1 MSAVRR
7 DAGALAAK
15 ADAPAPSKPRVVE
28 PSNRWGGVTYEYR
41 GARIEVEAKGYLS
54 RLVMPG
60 HPFDGS
66 WHGLWGGWLRIIDSW
81 IDNET
86 LPAPYRLSERRVAQG
101 HTEPPLRSPS

>member
-15 ADAPAPSKPRVVE
+15 ADAPAPSKPRVVK

-66 WHGLWGGWLRIIDSW
+66 WHGL
-81 IDNET
+81 
-86 LPAPYRLSERRVAQG
+86 
-101 HTEPPLRSPS
+101 